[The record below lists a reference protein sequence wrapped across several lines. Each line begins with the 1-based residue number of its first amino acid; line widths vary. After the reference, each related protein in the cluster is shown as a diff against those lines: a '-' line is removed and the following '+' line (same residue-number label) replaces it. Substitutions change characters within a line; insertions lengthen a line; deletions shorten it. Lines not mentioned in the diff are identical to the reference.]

1 MPRYLITVTDAG
13 AEVLESWLGGR
24 VDLIP
29 AAGPPGA
36 GGTVPVAG
44 LDAVFDDELEPV
56 LERFRTG
63 GPRYHKGGPG
73 RRAPIREDTPS

>member
-1 MPRYLITVTDAG
+1 MPRYLISVTDAG
-13 AEVLESWLGGR
+13 AELLESWLGGR
-24 VDLIP
+24 VELVP
-29 AAGPPGA
+29 ASLASVL

-73 RRAPIREDTPS
+73 RRRSPDA